1 MKKTASLI
9 GAGVLMLATGQAMA
23 QISPADRTF
32 ATKAAAGGEAEVVL
46 GRLATEKAGSE
57 QVRQYGQQMV
67 TDHSQANQE
76 LQAIAKQQN
85 LTLPTR
91 PDAASAAT
99 EQRLQSSSG
108 SAFDSAYARD
118 MVRGPSAG
126 CCGLPEGGKFW
137 TGSRAEGVRAE
148 IPAGAAA
155 PSADGPADQ
164 RRTVRVRAPG
174 MVDRGGKAGVQASP
188 PVSSSTLVAHDRRW
202 HIMS

>member
-108 SAFDSAYARD
+108 TAFDSAYARD
-118 MVRGPSAG
+118 MVEDHQQDVADFQKEASSGQDPALKAFAQKY
-126 CCGLPEGGKFW
+126 LPVLQHHLQMAQQINGG
-137 TGSRAEGVRAE
+137 R
-148 IPAGAAA
+148 
-155 PSADGPADQ
+155 
-164 RRTVRVRAPG
+164 
-174 MVDRGGKAGVQASP
+174 
-188 PVSSSTLVAHDRRW
+188 
-202 HIMS
+202 